1 MADEFKKEDILE
13 LEAEVDEDA
22 INIPAE
28 VPLTKNEALALIVYK
43 MHQKGQRKAY
53 GLGHGA
59 QRDRSRIRLSA
70 QLHHQ
75 ADPVLGF
82 GRKQHESIP

>member
-43 MHQKGQRKAY
+43 MHQKGLVHHEKTEEEIEEERQQDELLNEF
-53 GLGHGA
+53 GL
-59 QRDRSRIRLSA
+59 
-70 QLHHQ
+70 
-75 ADPVLGF
+75 
-82 GRKQHESIP
+82 